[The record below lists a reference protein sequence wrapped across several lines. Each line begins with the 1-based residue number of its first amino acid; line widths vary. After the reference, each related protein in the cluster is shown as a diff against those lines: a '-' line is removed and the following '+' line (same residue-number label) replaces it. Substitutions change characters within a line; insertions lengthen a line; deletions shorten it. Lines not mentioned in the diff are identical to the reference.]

1 MVSTTGTWMP
11 LGDDEAQ
18 FLARRSGL
26 LKLIFE
32 DGYEETHS
40 VSVESNPH
48 TLTIGH
54 SGRLVAMQFSDD
66 DGTSWWPV

>member
-1 MVSTTGTWMP
+1 MP

-18 FLARRSGL
+18 FLAHKGGL

-32 DGYEETHS
+32 DGHEETHS
-40 VSVESNPH
+40 VSAGNTH

-54 SGRLVAMQFSDD
+54 AGRLAKLQFSDD
-66 DGTSWWPV
+66 DGQTWWTV